1 MDIDRKKNNMY
12 TKGHII
18 LAVTKDPSW
27 LGLQDY
33 ENKTIIDQQ
42 FPKQKLFQKKPKSTP
57 LPIYQ
62 DKSLVDIVASRGG
75 DHHD

>member
-1 MDIDRKKNNMY
+1 MY

-33 ENKTIIDQQ
+33 ENKTIIVQQ
-42 FPKQKLFQKKPKSTP
+42 FP
-57 LPIYQ
+57 
-62 DKSLVDIVASRGG
+62 
-75 DHHD
+75 